1 MWWSC
6 IPIFADWLLKT
17 CLSVCYVVGVC
28 EPICA
33 NWLLEITPLRAFC
46 SLCMEVLLP
55 ELSISG
61 GRSLIF
67 FRVCFI
73 LSLISI
79 IYSIFDLSQI
89 SKWSSD
95 SVDLA
100 RTELNVTLSCLEDI
114 YRMEPSDQSERV
126 RSVLSINDNIESINI
141 RLK

>member
-6 IPIFADWLLKT
+6 IPIFANWLLKT

-79 IYSIFDLSQI
+79 IYSIFDLS
-89 SKWSSD
+89 
-95 SVDLA
+95 
-100 RTELNVTLSCLEDI
+100 
-114 YRMEPSDQSERV
+114 
-126 RSVLSINDNIESINI
+126 
-141 RLK
+141 